1 VDATGKAPTK
11 VLSEWLT
18 WFGYDPK
25 LYRAEVL
32 RTCSVYTRRNITGVR
47 DLKQSEVLE
56 LCNELVALW
65 RLSTTSELAP
75 VSMLA
80 DQMTAWAQAW
90 ETEDPDGYALY
101 TGPQ

>member
-11 VLSEWLT
+11 VLAEWFT

-25 LYRAEVL
+25 LFRADVL
-32 RTCSVYTRRNITGVR
+32 RACSLCTRRNITGVR
-47 DLKQSEVLE
+47 DLKQTEVLE
-56 LCNELVALW
+56 LVNWLVALW
-65 RLSTTSELAP
+65 KLSLTSELAP

-80 DQMTAWAQAW
+80 DQMTEWAQAW
-90 ETEDPDGYALY
+90 EREDPDGYALY